1 MRYISLLISSLF
13 LLFSTSYAQQSDIA
27 YEPGQMLIK
36 LRSKQSLMTFQQEW
50 KQTFPQVSIHFFEE
64 ISSTMD
70 IYHLILEESHHD
82 LLSEILIRVKA
93 FDAVDIAQLNHL
105 GDFRSTTPN
114 DPLLSNQWHHENLG
128 GAQSIAGADIR
139 SKMAW
144 SIATGG
150 VTPRGDTIVVAVID
164 RGFDLAHPDLV
175 DNIWVNK
182 GEIPD
187 NGIDDDGNGY
197 VDDYY
202 GWNATTR
209 TSVITGGGSHGTQ
222 VNGMVGARGNNDYGV
237 VGINWNVKIMQVSL
251 SQIRESDVINAYEY
265 VLQQRKRYNESN
277 GQQGAFVVAT
287 NSSWGIDRG
296 KPEDAPLWCAFYD
309 SLGHHG
315 ILSVGA
321 TANAN
326 LNVDVVGDLPTAC
339 NSPYFISVTSTTRRD
354 VKSVAGFGR
363 NTIDLGAPGENVFT
377 THTNERFTNTSGTS
391 FASPLVAGSI
401 ALLYSAS
408 CLHIGDLATESP
420 SEAALMIR
428 SYIVNGVDPIPAL
441 ATNTKSGGR
450 LNVYNSILKL
460 VQECASCPAP
470 NPPSLIR
477 DNEDNLVLSWDEEDI
492 FLSYGILYRP
502 LGSAIWDTL
511 FVNSSPAT
519 LSGLASCQ
527 EYEVAIL
534 GFCEEDQI
542 SFPSESV
549 FMTTDGCCVAPR
561 DIGTIFVQPNAAR
574 IRWRPTLPSDSY
586 ILEYF
591 NTGTGQSVITS
602 VLGEQIL
609 LRRLDFCTEYQVRMA
624 SICGLDTTAFSDVFT
639 FRTIGCGACTETV
652 YCEPAPGNPNTLFM
666 EQIII
671 GQDTITPVRNEMG
684 YIDMTDTIK
693 IDLEVGERY
702 PLRIL
707 LDSNNMA
714 LVNARVWIDYNHNGF
729 FNPES
734 ETPITVNLFEG
745 TVISRVLLIPQ
756 NARQG
761 TTRIRV
767 MVADADLDRDDPE
780 ICPQGG
786 FFGEYIDFCVTL
798 LPRTCPEAFDLDTV
812 LVGFTLAELDWSPI
826 EASISYLY
834 RHKRS
839 IDTEYSKKETTS
851 ETSYVMTD
859 LQPCTSYDFEVRT
872 ICLFDTS
879 AYQRITFTTI
889 CPTSTEVVQDL
900 GIQMKV
906 MPNPFQSLLQA
917 QIAIDR
923 PSKATM
929 IVTDIAG
936 RQVLFQDLSF
946 LNAGEQSIAIPSA
959 VNWAPGV
966 YILEIITDQGRIN
979 QKVVK
984 Q

>member
-1 MRYISLLISSLF
+1 MRYISLLIG
-13 LLFSTSYAQQSDIA
+13 LLFFVSFSSYAQQSDIP
-27 YEPGQMLIK
+27 YESGQLLVK
-36 LRSKQSLMTFQQEW
+36 LKSERAILAFQEDW
-50 KQTFPQVSIHFFEE
+50 KQNMSDVSIVAFEE
-64 ISSTMD
+64 LSTSMH
-70 IYHLILEESHHD
+70 IFLLIIDEANHD
-82 LLSEILIRVKA
+82 FLLEILVKVKT
-93 FDAVDIAQLNHL
+93 FESVEVAQLNHL

-114 DPLLSNQWHHENLG
+114 DPLLSSQWHHENLG
-128 GAQSIAGADIR
+128 GGQSVFGADIR

-164 RGFDLAHPDLV
+164 RGFDLNHSDLV
-175 DNIWVNK
+175 DNIWTNK

-202 GWNATTR
+202 GWNATAG

-222 VNGMVGARGNNDYGV
+222 VNGMVGARGNNEVGV
-237 VGINWNVKIMQVSL
+237 AGINWNVKIMQVSL
-251 SQIRESDVINAYEY
+251 SQIRESDVIKAYEY
-265 VLQQRKRYNESN
+265 VLQQRKRYNETN
-277 GQQGAFVVAT
+277 GEQGAFVVAT

-309 SLGHHG
+309 SLGQQG

-339 NSPYFISVTSTTRRD
+339 SSPYFISVTSTTRRD
-354 VKSVAGFGR
+354 IKSVAGFGR

-377 THTNERFTNTSGTS
+377 TNTNDRYNSTSGTS

-408 CLHIGDLATESP
+408 CLHISDIARVSP
-420 SEAALMIR
+420 SEAALLIR
-428 SYIVNGVDPIPAL
+428 SYIVNGVDRILAL
-441 ATNTKSGGR
+441 ANNTKSGGR

-460 VQECASCPAP
+460 VQECASCPSLS
-470 NPPSLIR
+470 PPSLIR
-477 DNEDNLVLSWDEEDI
+477 DNEDNLIIGWEQNDI
-492 FLSYGILYRP
+492 FLSYGILFRP
-502 LGSAIWDTL
+502 LGSSEWDTL
-511 FVNSSPAT
+511 FVDSSPAT
-519 LSGLASCQ
+519 LSNLASCQ
-527 EYEVAIL
+527 EYEIAVI
-534 GFCEEDQI
+534 GFCDEDQT
-542 SFPSESV
+542 SFPSEST

-561 DIGTIFVQPNAAR
+561 DISTIFVQPNAAR
-574 IRWRPTLPSDSY
+574 IRWRPTLPASSY
-586 ILEYF
+586 ILEYV
-591 NTGTGQSVITS
+591 NTATGQSVITS

-624 SICGLDTTAFSDVFT
+624 SICDLDTTDFSEVFR
-639 FRTIGCGACTETV
+639 FKTIGCGACIETV
-652 YCEPAPGNPNTLFM
+652 YCEPGPGNSSTLFM
-666 EQIII
+666 ERIII
-671 GQDTITPVRNEMG
+671 GQDTITPVRNETG

-693 IDLEVGERY
+693 INLEVGESY
-702 PLRIL
+702 PLRIQ
-707 LDSNNMA
+707 LDSTNRA
-714 LVNARVWIDYNHNGF
+714 LVNARAWIDYNHNGF
-729 FNPES
+729 FSPES

-761 TTRIRV
+761 TTRVRV
-767 MVADADLDRDDPE
+767 MVSDADIDPE
-780 ICPQGG
+780 APAICPQDG
-786 FFGEYIDFCVTL
+786 FFGEYVDFCITL

-851 ETSYVMTD
+851 ETSYVLTD
-859 LQPCTSYDFEVRT
+859 LEPCTSYDFEVRT

-906 MPNPFQSLLQA
+906 MPNPFQSLLQT
-917 QIAIDR
+917 QITIDR
-923 PSKATM
+923 PTKASLV
-929 IVTDIAG
+929 VTDITG
-936 RQVLFQDLSF
+936 RQILFQDLSF
-946 LNAGEQSIAIPSA
+946 LNAGEQTIAIPSA

-966 YILEIITDQGRIN
+966 YILEIVTEQGRIN
-979 QKVVK
+979 QKVIK